1 MRKSKKYTEIRILKE
16 NLKSYSNS
24 YIGTILWKQRFYVKH
39 LIKYFP
45 NQKSLYKLVI
55 EKLELVLSKRM

>member
-1 MRKSKKYTEIRILKE
+1 MFLIGKKIILLEKQKSKL
-16 NLKSYSNS
+16 SYSNS
-24 YIGTILWKQRFYVKH
+24 YIGTILWKQRFNVKH

-45 NQKSLYKLVI
+45 NQKSLYRLVI